1 MLRIRST
8 QSESTMS
15 YLKQAGWRLFL
26 GVGVVLAAA
35 YYLAPPSAAKLV
47 VWPIIGVA
55 SAAAIVLGTLW
66 HRPTSPAA
74 WYLMAAAQISFTAG
88 DTLYNIRARVLH
100 SGQVFPSIVDLCY
113 LLTYPLLI
121 AGLLLLI
128 RRRSPGRDA
137 ASLIDAAMI
146 TIGIGLL
153 SWIFLISPYVR
164 ADLPL
169 LQLLVAVAYPLGD
182 VLLLAVAV
190 RLAIGAGRRT
200 LAWWLVATAM
210 VGVLAADSLFV
221 FQQVNG
227 TWQVGGPV
235 DLGWI
240 VFYVCW
246 GAAALHPSMVAL
258 STREQPPVRLTTPRL
273 LFIGAAALLA
283 PVVLTV
289 QWLRG
294 VTIDSGM
301 IASVAAVLFVLAA
314 ARMWDLSSQVAI
326 GRERARSI
334 DRILHVRQGEQAR
347 VARDLEDGPIHWLKG
362 AMGKLGQARTYAS
375 QTDPGRADGILQ
387 ELEDGL
393 TQQIHHLR
401 AQLGILRSA
410 ALEQLG
416 LLGAITSQAES
427 FTATSGVLCTVEAKQ
442 EDIDENLPPYVQRV
456 LYHVAREALSSIDR
470 DGHPVERIMLSL
482 NSEGHYLRLSIT
494 VFGEGLEESRLRTTA
509 LDSMREWVEMV
520 AGGRLAVV
528 PGPTT
533 VILVELD
540 RQQLIMRERESPAA
554 SSNGSH
560 IG

>member
-1 MLRIRST
+1 
-8 QSESTMS
+8 MS
-15 YLKQAGWRLFL
+15 YLKRASWRLFL

-35 YYLAPPSAAKLV
+35 YYLAPPSVAKLV
-47 VWPIIGVA
+47 VWPIIGGA
-55 SAAAIVLGTLW
+55 SAAAIVLGTRW
-66 HRPTSPAA
+66 HRPASPTA
-74 WYLMAAAQISFTAG
+74 WYLMAAAQISLTIG
-88 DTLYNIRARVLH
+88 DTLYNVRVRVLH

-153 SWIFLISPYVR
+153 SWTFLISPYVR
-164 ADLPL
+164 ADMPL
-169 LQLLVAVAYPLGD
+169 LQRLVAVAYPLGD

-190 RLAIGAGRRT
+190 RLAIGTGRRT
-200 LAWWLVATAM
+200 PAWWLVATAI

-221 FQQVNG
+221 FQQFNG

-240 VFYVCW
+240 VFYICW
-246 GAAALHPSMVAL
+246 GAAALHPSMKAL
-258 STREQPPVRLTTPRL
+258 STPEQPTVRLTRPRL

-289 QWLRG
+289 QWTRG
-294 VTIDSGM
+294 VAIDTGM
-301 IASVAAVLFVLAA
+301 IASMAAVLFVLAA
-314 ARMWDLSSQVAI
+314 ARMWDLSSQVTI
-326 GRERARSI
+326 GRERARSV
-334 DRILHVRQGEQAR
+334 DRILRVRQGEQAR
-347 VARDLEDGPIHWLKG
+347 VARDLEDGPIRWLNG
-362 AMGKLGQARTYAS
+362 AMGKLGLARTYTS
-375 QTDPGRADGILQ
+375 QTDPVRADEILQ

-393 TQQIHHLR
+393 TQQIHHMR

-416 LLGAITSQAES
+416 LIGAITSQAES
-427 FTATSGVLCTVEAKQ
+427 FAATSGVPCAVEANQ
-442 EDIDENLPPYVQRV
+442 EDIDEILPPYVQRV

-470 DGHPVERIMLSL
+470 DGHPIDGIMLSL

-494 VFGEGLEESRLRTTA
+494 VHGDGVEPPRLRTAA

-528 PGPTT
+528 SGPTT

-540 RQQLIMRERESPAA
+540 RQQLIRRDGESPAA
-554 SSNGSH
+554 SSNESQ
-560 IG
+560 IV

>member
-1 MLRIRST
+1 
-8 QSESTMS
+8 MS
-15 YLKQAGWRLFL
+15 YLKRASWRLFL
-26 GVGVVLAAA
+26 GLGVVLAAA

-55 SAAAIVLGTLW
+55 SAAAIVLGTRW
-66 HRPTSPAA
+66 HRPASPAA
-74 WYLMAAAQISFTAG
+74 WYLLAAAQLSLTAG
-88 DTLYNIRARVLH
+88 DTLYNVRVRVLH

-128 RRRSPGRDA
+128 RRRSPGRDV

-153 SWIFLISPYVR
+153 SWTFLISPYVR

-169 LQLLVAVAYPLGD
+169 LQRLVAVAYPLGD

-200 LAWWLVATAM
+200 LAWWLVATAI

-221 FQQVNG
+221 FQQFNG

-258 STREQPPVRLTTPRL
+258 SAPEQPTVRLTTPRL
-273 LFIGAAALLA
+273 LFIGAAALLG

-347 VARDLEDGPIHWLKG
+347 VAVDLEDGPIRWLSG

-375 QTDPGRADGILQ
+375 QADPGRADGILQ

-393 TQQIHHLR
+393 TRQIHHLR
-401 AQLGILRSA
+401 AQLGTLRSA

-427 FTATSGVLCTVEAKQ
+427 FAATSGVPCVVEADQ

-470 DGHPVERIMLSL
+470 DGHPIEGIMLSL

-494 VFGEGLEESRLRTTA
+494 VYGEGLEKPRLRTAA

-528 PGPTT
+528 SGPTT

-540 RQQLIMRERESPAA
+540 RQQLITRDRESPAA
-554 SSNGSH
+554 SSNGSQ
-560 IG
+560 IV

>member
-1 MLRIRST
+1 
-8 QSESTMS
+8 MS
-15 YLKQAGWRLFL
+15 YLKRTSWRLFL
-26 GVGVVLAAA
+26 GLGVVLAAA

-47 VWPIIGVA
+47 VWPSIGVA
-55 SAAAIVLGTLW
+55 SAAAIVLGTMW
-66 HRPTSPAA
+66 NRPACPAA
-74 WYLMAAAQISFTAG
+74 WYLMAAAQISLTAG
-88 DTLYNIRARVLH
+88 DTLYNVRVRVLH

-137 ASLIDAAMI
+137 PSLIDATMI

-153 SWIFLISPYVR
+153 SWTFLISPYVR
-164 ADLPL
+164 ADMPL
-169 LQLLVAVAYPLGD
+169 SQRLVAVAYPLGD

-190 RLAIGAGRRT
+190 RLAIGTGRRT
-200 LAWWLVATAM
+200 LAWWLVATAI

-221 FQQVNG
+221 FQQFNG

-240 VFYVCW
+240 VFYICW

-258 STREQPPVRLTTPRL
+258 SAREQPTVRLTRPRL
-273 LFIGAAALLA
+273 LLIGAAVLLA
-283 PVVLTV
+283 PVVLIV
-289 QWLRG
+289 QWIRG
-294 VTIDSGM
+294 AMIESGV

-314 ARMWDLSSQVAI
+314 ARMWDLSSQVAV
-326 GRERARSI
+326 GRERARSV

-347 VARDLEDGPIHWLKG
+347 VARDLEDGPVQWLNA
-362 AMGKLGQARTYAS
+362 AMAKLGLARRYAS
-375 QTDPGRADGILQ
+375 QIDPVRADEILQ

-393 TQQIHHLR
+393 TQQIHHMR
-401 AQLGILRSA
+401 SQLGILRSA

-416 LLGAITSQAES
+416 LIGAITSQAES
-427 FTATSGVLCTVEAKQ
+427 FSATTGVPCAVEA
-442 EDIDENLPPYVQRV
+442 DRDDVDDDLPPDVQRV
-456 LYHVAREALSSIDR
+456 LYRVVREALNSFDR
-470 DGHPVERIMLSL
+470 DGQSKEIVVSL
-482 NSEGHYLRLSIT
+482 NSEGHYLSLSVAIHGKGSEKPRLH
-494 VFGEGLEESRLRTTA
+494 TA
-509 LDSMREWVEMV
+509 SLDSMREWVEMV
-520 AGGRLAVV
+520 AGGRLSVV

-540 RQQLIMRERESPAA
+540 RQQLSTRGRQAPAPSP
-554 SSNGSH
+554 NPTR

>member
-1 MLRIRST
+1 
-8 QSESTMS
+8 MS
-15 YLKQAGWRLFL
+15 YVKRSSWRLFL
-26 GVGVVLAAA
+26 GLGVVFTGA

-47 VWPIIGVA
+47 VWPLIGVA
-55 SAAAIVLGTLW
+55 SAAAIVLGTRW
-66 HRPTSPAA
+66 NRPACPAA
-74 WYLMAAAQISFTAG
+74 WYLMAAAQISLTAG
-88 DTLYNIRARVLH
+88 DTLYNVRVRVLH

-137 ASLIDAAMI
+137 PSLIDAAMI

-153 SWIFLISPYVR
+153 SWTFLISPYVR

-169 LQLLVAVAYPLGD
+169 LQRLVAVAYPLGD

-190 RLAIGAGRRT
+190 RLAIGTGRRT
-200 LAWWLVATAM
+200 MAWWLVATAI

-221 FQQVNG
+221 FQQFNG

-240 VFYVCW
+240 IFYICW

-258 STREQPPVRLTTPRL
+258 SAREQPKVRLTRPRL
-273 LFIGAAALLA
+273 LFIGAAVLLA
-283 PVVLTV
+283 PAVLTV
-289 QWLRG
+289 QWIRG
-294 VTIDSGM
+294 AMIESGV

-314 ARMWDLSSQVAI
+314 ARMWDLSSQVAV
-326 GRERARSI
+326 GRERARSV

-347 VARDLEDGPIHWLKG
+347 VARDLEDGPVRWLNA
-362 AMGKLGQARTYAS
+362 AMGKLGLARAYAS
-375 QTDPGRADGILQ
+375 QIDPVRADEILQ

-393 TQQIHHLR
+393 TRQIHHMR

-416 LLGAITSQAES
+416 LVGAITSQAES
-427 FTATSGVLCTVEAKQ
+427 FSATTGVPCAVEADRDDLD
-442 EDIDENLPPYVQRV
+442 EDLPPDVQRV
-456 LYHVAREALSSIDR
+456 LYRVVREALNSCDR
-470 DGHPVERIMLSL
+470 DEQPVEGILVSL
-482 NSEGHYLRLSIT
+482 NSEGHYLSLS
-494 VFGEGLEESRLRTTA
+494 VAVHCEGLEKPKLRTA
-509 LDSMREWVEMV
+509 SLDSMREWVEMI
-520 AGGRLAVV
+520 AGGRLSVV

-540 RQQLIMRERESPAA
+540 RQQLSTRERQAPAPSPNATR
-554 SSNGSH
+554 